1 VSNWPLLSVL
11 IWLPIA
17 GAAAVLACGDARP
30 NLARW
35 LALGVALAWALGPA
49 PLRAA
54 DLIGFWDQPRHGAN
68 SFNRLPPDQAYL
80 DARAGYGASWVRLAY
95 DKWKPAGRDFL
106 IGDADRYE
114 ALSQPDLAT
123 LRATLERVRRAGLK
137 AVIVPLSLP
146 GMRWAQNNGDRFD
159 GRLWTDKAWW
169 EQAARFWHDLAA
181 ALRDEPAVAAYN
193 IVNEP
198 VPEKG
203 AGLAEHADAAAM
215 TAWYALQR
223 GGPRDL
229 PAFYETVIRAIRSV
243 DPATPIM
250 VDAGSYAAADAF
262 AYWPARLADDRVLYS
277 VHMYEPYE
285 ATSAPNLKR
294 ARPFA
299 YPGPVPYAGGI
310 ARWDAAR
317 VAAYLRLPLDWARA
331 HGVAADRMVVGEFGC
346 ARRLP
351 FCTRY
356 REDVLTALD
365 ATRLHWAFYAFRE
378 DSWDGMDYELG
389 SGKVDWRY
397 WQAVEAGTPD
407 PVPRHPTPEFEPI
420 RKRLAG
426 G

>member
-1 VSNWPLLSVL
+1 MARGLPDLSRPAAL
-11 IWLPIA
+11 RRCLA
-17 GAAAVLACGDARP
+17 GLAFA
-30 NLARW
+30 
-35 LALGVALAWALGPA
+35 LALAAA

-54 DLIGFWDQPRHGAN
+54 DLIGFWDQPRHGGN

-80 DARAGYGASWVRLAY
+80 DALRAYGASWVRLAY
-95 DKWKPAGRDFL
+95 DKWKPEGRDFL
-106 IGDADRYE
+106 VGDADHYE

-137 AVIVPLSLP
+137 AVIVPLTLP

-159 GRLWTDKAWW
+159 GRLWTDRAWW
-169 EQAARFWHDLAA
+169 EQAARFWRDLAT
-181 ALRDEPAVAAYN
+181 ALKDEPAVAAYN

-198 VPEKG
+198 APEKG
-203 AGLAEHADAAAM
+203 AGLAEHAGAAAM
-215 TAWYALQR
+215 AAWYGAQR

-243 DPATPIM
+243 DATTPIM
-250 VDAGSYAAADAF
+250 VDAGWYAAADAF

-277 VHMYEPYE
+277 VHMYEPYA

-294 ARPFA
+294 AKPFA
-299 YPGPVPYAGGI
+299 YPGPVPYAGGT
-310 ARWDAAR
+310 ATWDAAR
-317 VAAYLRLPLDWARA
+317 VAAYLQLPLGWARA
-331 HGVAADRMVVGEFGC
+331 HGVPAEHLVVGEFGC

-365 ATRLHWAFYAFRE
+365 AARPHWAFYAFRE

-389 SGKVDWRY
+389 SGKVDWHY
-397 WQAVEAGTPD
+397 WEAVDAGAPD
-407 PVPRHPTPEFEPI
+407 PVKRHATPEFEPI